1 MRAGAVQMG
10 AGVPYIYIIYTLM
23 MVPMGNPWVNLS
35 DFLFEIFHQF
45 RVCSGYCADGA
56 KSSDRH
62 KHVKIIDSLYLQK
75 SPGNEPG
82 LLVYDHAG
90 NILLHIVGPF

>member
-10 AGVPYIYIIYTLM
+10 AGVPHIYIIYTLM

-35 DFLFEIFHQF
+35 DFLLEIFHQF

-62 KHVKIIDSLYLQK
+62 KHVKIIDSLYLQNPQEM
-75 SPGNEPG
+75 SQAFLCMTMLETFFFT
-82 LLVYDHAG
+82 L
-90 NILLHIVGPF
+90 